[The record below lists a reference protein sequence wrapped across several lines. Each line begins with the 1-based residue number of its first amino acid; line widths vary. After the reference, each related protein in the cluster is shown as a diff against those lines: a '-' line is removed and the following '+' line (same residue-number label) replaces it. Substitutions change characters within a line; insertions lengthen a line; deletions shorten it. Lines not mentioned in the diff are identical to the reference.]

1 MNMISYGKKVAA
13 TLLMVLVISALNA
26 QKFVNHG
33 IKNAPLVLSEEQQ
46 KILLTSIHSNENKY
60 DPEHKMIIVGSGYW
74 EKVLQKGEKRYH
86 ATNASLQYAL
96 DLLDCKEKQYEQRA
110 FDVISKTISVQA
122 IDPKEPFCGVWP
134 YYEEEP
140 LVRKAVY
147 IDYNWANFNSALL
160 MDIYIDHYDRLP
172 QTLRDEMKASM
183 ILATQSII
191 KRNVKLTYTN
201 IAISSL
207 YCVSL
212 IGKLFDIKEFNDYY
226 HNKLREFYAFT
237 KSKGGFSEY
246 NSPSYTVHSMDI
258 LEQMQSRIV
267 DTEDL
272 AIIKDLY
279 HMHWDMIARHHHK
292 ATAQWAGPYSRVYS
306 TLVRDTYYKLLQ
318 DASEGK
324 VNLGMSTVPN
334 IRIHHHI
341 PDDLLGYFT
350 SPVYPRTEVDVFEPT
365 EPKVIGTTYLTE
377 SYTLSSSN
385 RSSLW
390 GQRRPLMAFW
400 GQSKSKSNYFQLRF
414 LHDDYDFSAASL
426 FTAQK
431 ENKIVACLNFATNGG
446 DRHILIDTIA
456 NNRFKA
462 SDLRLVFEFGN
473 CKDFKVAFP
482 KNPNQPFDVIA
493 DGMNIALQLPSFV
506 FGDYVG
512 YWERCNSR
520 KDKEM
525 NIESIAFVFYKG
537 EKRTFDW
544 QELGKAAASLA
555 MVFDPVKTPVL
566 NNVKSKINH
575 ENIVVSWDKSQVSVP
590 VVPQTLNR
598 RPANEVSFPANL

>member
-1 MNMISYGKKVAA
+1 MINYCKKVVA
-13 TLLMVLVISALNA
+13 TLLMVLVISTLYA
-26 QKFVNHG
+26 QNFLNHG
-33 IKNAPLVLSEEQQ
+33 IKNATLVLNEEQQ
-46 KILLTSIHSNENKY
+46 KKLLNSIHSIESKY

-122 IDPKEPFCGVWP
+122 KDPKEPFCGVWP

-140 LVRKAVY
+140 LVKNAVY

-160 MDIYIDHYDRLP
+160 ADIYIDHYDRLP
-172 QTLRDEMKASM
+172 QTLREEIKASM
-183 ILATQSII
+183 ILATRSII
-191 KRNVKLTYTN
+191 KRNVMLSYTN

-207 YCVSL
+207 YCVSV
-212 IGKLFDIKEFNDYY
+212 IGKLFDIKEFIDYY
-226 HNKLREFYAFT
+226 HSRLREFYAFT

-246 NSPSYTVHSMDI
+246 NSPSYTEHSMII
-258 LEQMQSRIV
+258 LEQMQSRII

-292 ATAQWAGPYSRVYS
+292 ATLQWAGPYSRAYS
-306 TLVRDTYYKLLQ
+306 TLVRDSYYKLLQ
-318 DASEGK
+318 DASDGK

-334 IRIHHHI
+334 IRLHYHI

-350 SPVYPRTEVDVFEPT
+350 SPVYPRTEVDVFEPS
-365 EPKVIGTTYLTE
+365 EPKVIGTSYLTNN
-377 SYTLSSSN
+377 YTLSSSN

-400 GQSKSKSNYFQLRF
+400 GSPKSKSNYFQLRF
-414 LHDDYDFSAASL
+414 LHDDFDFSAASL
-426 FTAQK
+426 FTSQN

-456 NNRFKA
+456 KNSFKA

-473 CKDFKVAFP
+473 CNDFKVAFP
-482 KNPNQPFDVIA
+482 KNPNEPFNVVA
-493 DGMNIALQLPSFV
+493 DSMNIAIQLPAFI

-520 KDKEM
+520 KDKEV

-537 EKRTFDW
+537 EKRTFNW
-544 QELGKAAASLA
+544 KELGEAAASLA
-555 MVFDPVKTPVL
+555 MVFDPIKTPVL
-566 NNVKSKINH
+566 NHVKSKINH
-575 ENIVVSWDKSQVSVP
+575 DNIMVHWDKSKVSVP
-590 VVPQTLNR
+590 VAPQILNR
-598 RPANEVSFPANL
+598 RPKGELLFPPNL